1 MGNTK
6 SNVECGC
13 LARNATVM
21 KKHFDIF
28 EELQNSEIVEV
39 TTNELSL
46 TDLAVELKP
55 IAI

>member
-6 SNVECGC
+6 SHVECGC

-28 EELQNSEIVEV
+28 EELQNSEMVEV
-39 TTNELSL
+39 DTNEPSI
-46 TDLAVELKP
+46 TNLAVELKP